1 MPELPEVETARR
13 AAIAVAVG
21 RRIVGVTVA
30 DDTIVFE
37 QVSPARIRRAL
48 LGRQVRAVRRH
59 GKHFWFELDRRPWL
73 SVHFGMAGG
82 LHTSRRRGVRLVS
95 SGRRTEPGWPPR
107 FTKLRLAFEGGH
119 ELAIADGRRLGRI
132 RLRQDPATEP
142 PIAGLGLRRPPRAA
156 GRRAVPRACPGPR
169 GAGQG
174 APARPVVRGGRREL
188 DRRRGALSGA
198 HRAPAPGPIAVRPG
212 ARPAASPAAL
222 GRSGRGRSARRQRP
236 LPAIVAVP
244 PALELAARRHRQRRR
259 HPPGDDRRPHRRLG
273 AGRPAVRGLPA
284 HPAVELL
291 RCRRGPMVWPD
302 HVRESPQSLIY
313 I

>member
-95 SGRRTEPGWPPR
+95 TGRRTEPGWPPR

-142 PIAGLGLRRPPRAA
+142 PIAALGFDALRGLPGAARFRELARARAAPVKALLLDQSFAAGVGNWIADEVLYQARIAPRRP
-156 GRRAVPRACPGPR
+156 
-169 GAGQG
+169 
-174 APARPVVRGGRREL
+174 ARSLSDLEL
-188 DRRRGALSGA
+188 DRL
-198 HRAPAPGPIAVRPG
+198 RARLRSVVRVAVG
-212 ARPAASPAAL
+212 ARADSDRYP
-222 GRSGRGRSARRQRP
+222 RSWLFHRRW
-236 LPAIVAVP
+236 
-244 PALELAARRHRQRRR
+244 
-259 HPPGDDRRPHRRLG
+259 DRRPGITVRGDAIRRETI
-273 AGRPAVRGLPA
+273 ASRTAAWVPAVQR
-284 HPAVELL
+284 
-291 RCRRGPMVWPD
+291 
-302 HVRESPQSLIY
+302 
-313 I
+313 